1 MNSTYLTEANKSAMA
16 NFSQEDVSKLI
27 TTNVHKSKTF
37 ITALSVLLV
46 VTQLHLVVIF
56 YERNGS
62 DKKRTLINKLFSSIC
77 RYVIV
82 LNSSVQVA
90 TIFRLMVGPFSDN

>member
-1 MNSTYLTEANKSAMA
+1 M
-16 NFSQEDVSKLI
+16 I
-27 TTNVHKSKTF
+27 
-37 ITALSVLLV
+37 LLV
-46 VTQLHLVVIF
+46 VTPLHLGVIF

-90 TIFRLMVGPFSDN
+90 TIFRLIVGPFQVTSLSIKYFSLDIVADG